1 MYLIVCLN
9 YVSKILNVVYV
20 DVNNVKKKG
29 EDKISYV
36 EWSCFFFICYKYD
49 EILGFFEK
57 IDVVW

>member
-36 EWSCFFFICYKYD
+36 EWSWVFLYVINMVKFCDFLIK
-49 EILGFFEK
+49 LM
-57 IDVVW
+57 

>member
-36 EWSCFFFICYKYD
+36 EWSCVFLYVINMMKFWDFLKK
-49 EILGFFEK
+49 LM
-57 IDVVW
+57 